1 MNRPSPSWFRPEGTL
16 DLHRY
21 TVAEAEE
28 LLEEFLHKSFRAK
41 KRTLLVI
48 HGAKKLSGIV
58 HRLLDSHPLV
68 TGHEP
73 DNTGATRVFL
83 GKHP

>member
-1 MNRPSPSWFRPEGTL
+1 MNRPTPKWFKPEATL

-21 TVAEAEE
+21 TVAEAED
-28 LLEEFLHKSFRAK
+28 LLETFLHASFRAK

-48 HGAKKLSGIV
+48 HGAKTLSNV
-58 HRLLDSHPLV
+58 VKRLLNAHSLV
-68 TGHEP
+68 TSHEP
-73 DNTGATRVFL
+73 ENTGATRVFL